1 MERIF
6 LCYGGEVTRHNDK
19 TVMTMVTMV
28 MMVMMMMMMMMIT
41 TVMTMMA
48 GGLNPGRQG
57 QYLRV

>member
-6 LCYGGEVTRHNDK
+6 LCYGGEATRHDDT

-28 MMVMMMMMMMMIT
+28 MVRVMT
-41 TVMTMMA
+41 RVMTMMA